1 MPVIFQKTLFLP
13 HKVIIPG
20 NKMCLDTF
28 SPDIRV
34 NFLLAP
40 FIVVASLFLTV
51 FFSGFATA
59 SPELLKA
66 ARQVDMSGVQTQL
79 TRDAGANPIPYPQIL
94 AECEVVGL
102 NGAIELLITHVSQI
116 VVNLLF
122 DKRLQLRFCKRRP
135 SGLFHGTR
143 LHVSPTAVA
152 KTAGRN
158 GNAANTIGR
167 ARGGRHRWELGTATK
182 SH

>member
-94 AECEVVGL
+94 ASAASSGDAKLVNRLITMGMDPNAKNEHGL
-102 NGAIELLITHVSQI
+102 ALLQAACAYQGSNKKIQAELNAAIEVLLEAGSD
-116 VVNLLF
+116 VN
-122 DKRLQLRFCKRRP
+122 
-135 SGLFHGTR
+135 SSAHGR
-143 LHVSPTAVA
+143 
-152 KTAGRN
+152 
-158 GNAANTIGR
+158 
-167 ARGGRHRWELGTATK
+167 
-182 SH
+182 